1 MHLTLFDELFTFF
14 SPKSLTH
21 LDKDDTKLLLVARR
35 FRKIYRNLLLR
46 IWHFLI
52 IFCFYFSPKSL
63 AHYLKLLD
71 ADDAKFNEYFW
82 WRDFYARRFR
92 HHQAMCDVCEK
103 LHSPDKETKIYQAR
117 LFNIAG
123 LHTQARRN
131 IKGVSKN
138 LRIINGRI
146 KTTSGPFFCQPNEYL
161 SQN

>member
-1 MHLTLFDELFTFF
+1 MHLTLID
-14 SPKSLTH
+14 
-21 LDKDDTKLLLVARR
+21 
-35 FRKIYRNLLLR
+35 
-46 IWHFLI
+46 HFLS
-52 IFCFYFSPKSL
+52 YFSPKSL

-117 LFNIAG
+117 PFNITG

-131 IKGVSKN
+131 IFKWGYAYAVGVIRPLDLKS
-138 LRIINGRI
+138 
-146 KTTSGPFFCQPNEYL
+146 
-161 SQN
+161 